1 MGWLGW
7 TPEVA
12 LQTDVNVLI
21 LALDGKTDM
30 LEMIYGSG
38 KSDRG
43 RKGKKG
49 VTADR
54 FKAFR
59 DRVNRRDRK

>member
-7 TPEVA
+7 TPDVA

-38 KSDRG
+38 KKERG

-49 VTADR
+49 VTPDR

-59 DRVNRRDRK
+59 DRVNGRARK